1 MNSEYKTQI
10 REILKILCVVIFAS
24 LYAFGGVEF
33 KILRRFI
40 APIWLSVSIFA
51 FSGDWKAFIQAPLLM
66 ITLSLGYG
74 AENFFVKLVKRGLFG
89 LANGITSIVY
99 RQWKLFIVHII
110 LCILLSVA
118 FGVINPFGSARAE
131 ELAIGFIIG
140 WLPIYMVKDR
150 E

>member
-1 MNSEYKTQI
+1 MNAEYKIQI
-10 REILKILCVVIFAS
+10 REILKIICVIIFAV
-24 LYAFGGVEF
+24 LYALGGIEF
-33 KILRRFI
+33 KVLRRFI
-40 APIWLSVSIFA
+40 APIWLSISIFS

-74 AENFFVKLVKRGLFG
+74 AENFFVKLAKRGLYG
-89 LANGITSIVY
+89 LANGITSVIY
-99 RQWKLFIVHII
+99 RRWKLFIIHVL
-110 LCILLSVA
+110 LCISLSVA
-118 FGVINPFGSARAE
+118 FGVFNPFGSARAE